1 MKNAII
7 FIIALAVSGIA
18 LAESPV
24 PAQESPAPA
33 QNYGKYPA
41 PFGLQWGMSIEEV
54 TAMGVTLTPHP
65 SKKDV
70 YSAKAL
76 PKNLSDGEIYILR
89 FKRGFGLVRVGALT
103 SAITLDLDGAQGK
116 ERYNRLRT
124 AISNIYGDPD
134 EVHERTGAARVF
146 DDSNQFYECL
156 LFAGCG
162 YWVSFWGKQK
172 NDGNILLEIRGL
184 ERGSGRVDLFF
195 ESAALDTAEEREKE
209 ENDRDDEKALK

>member
-18 LAESPV
+18 
-24 PAQESPAPA
+24 PAESPAPA

-41 PFGLQWGMSIEEV
+41 PFGLQWGMSMEEV
-54 TAMGVTLTPHP
+54 TAMGVELTPHP

-70 YSAKAL
+70 YSAAAL
-76 PKNLSDGEIYILR
+76 PKNLSDAEIYILR

-116 ERYNRLRT
+116 ERYNRLKT
-124 AISNIYGDPD
+124 AVSNIYGKPD
-134 EVHERTGAARVF
+134 MVRERTGAARVF

-156 LFAGCG
+156 LFDGCG

-172 NDGNILLEIRGL
+172 SGGNILLEIRGL

-195 ESAALDTAEEREKE
+195 ESAALDAAEEREKE
-209 ENDRDDEKALK
+209 KNDRDDENALK

>member
-7 FIIALAVSGIA
+7 FIVALAVSGIA
-18 LAESPV
+18 

-33 QNYGKYPA
+33 QNYGKYSA

-54 TAMGVTLTPHP
+54 AAMGVELTPHP
-65 SKKDV
+65 SKKGV
-70 YSAKAL
+70 YSATAL
-76 PKNLSDGEIYILR
+76 PKNLSDAEIYILR

-124 AISNIYGDPD
+124 AIRKLYGNPD
-134 EVHERTGAARVF
+134 MVREKTGALRVF

-156 LFAGCG
+156 LFDGCG

-172 NDGNILLEIRGL
+172 TGGGGNILLEIRGL
-184 ERGSGRVDLFF
+184 EPGKGRVDIFF
-195 ESAALDTAEEREKE
+195 ESAAFDAAEEREKQ